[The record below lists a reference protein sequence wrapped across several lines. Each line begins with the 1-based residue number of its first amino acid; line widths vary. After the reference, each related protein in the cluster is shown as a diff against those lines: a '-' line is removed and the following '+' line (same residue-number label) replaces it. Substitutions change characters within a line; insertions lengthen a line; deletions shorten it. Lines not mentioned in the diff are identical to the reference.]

1 MKTVATSLTYLIAI
15 LHVWFMILES
25 FLWTKPLGMKI
36 FGMKPEMALATK
48 VLAQNQ
54 GLYNG
59 FLAAGL
65 FWGAFSGDIK
75 ISVFFLSCVVIAG
88 IVGGVTASLNIIFVQ
103 ALPALIALVF
113 VLVTHKS

>member
-1 MKTVATSLTYLIAI
+1 MTYLIGVFHI
-15 LHVWFMILES
+15 GFMILES
-25 FLWTKPLGMKI
+25 FLWTKPLGLKV

-88 IVGGVTASLNIIFVQ
+88 IVGGMTASLNIIFVQ
-103 ALPALIALVF
+103 ALPAVVALILVF
-113 VLVTHKS
+113 FANKS